1 MRIHLKIKAD
11 NQLIPFDHQQWLVGA
26 LHKWLGQNEEHGSL
40 SLYSFSWLNG
50 GRREKNGLRFGDNGS
65 LFISAHNTDLM
76 KVLIDGIQKDPTLF
90 KGLSVS
96 EIILQEAPNLSDR
109 NHFLVASPIFIKRRV
124 DDRVEHIVYDD
135 PRANQCLEETFRHKM
150 EQAGLHDDSLSIRF
164 DTSYHGAMTK
174 KVTYNSIENR
184 ANWCP
189 VIIEGKP
196 ETKQFAWHVGLG
208 NSTGIGFG
216 AIK

>member
-11 NQLIPFDHQQWLVGA
+11 NQLIPFNHQQWLVGTF
-26 LHKWLGQNEEHGSL
+26 HKWLGQNEEHGNL
-40 SLYSFSWLNG
+40 SLYSFSWMSG
-50 GRREKNGLRFGDNGS
+50 GKKERGGLRFGDFAY
-65 LFISAHNTDLM
+65 LFISCHDVNLTRDL
-76 KVLIDGIQKDPTLF
+76 VEGIQKDPTMF
-90 KGLSVS
+90 EGLSVS
-96 EIILQEAPNLSDR
+96 EITLQHAPDLSDR
-109 NHFLVASPIFIKRRV
+109 NHFLVASPIFIKRK
-124 DDRVEHIVYDD
+124 DGERVEHIFYNDK
-135 PRANQCLEETFRHKM
+135 RSSSCLEETLRNKM
-150 EQAGLHDDSLSIRF
+150 AKAGLQDESLSIRF
-164 DTSYHGAMTK
+164 DTSYHAAMTK
-174 KVTYNSIENR
+174 KITYDGIENR